1 VRRPLAALLIVA
13 AACGSDSSVTPTT
26 DTPRATLDQALTE
39 LSHPAL
45 SATGG
50 SISGLFPGAPALGI
64 GRCGYVA
71 ASQSFVCPPTT
82 TSGITITQSFTLLNA
97 TGAAQSVFDAATTA
111 AVKSSTAVA
120 GTVDQDGS
128 TLTVDA
134 REELTLSG
142 LLTGTHTINGT
153 STAHI
158 FGTLVLDEAADVD
171 IRITAS
177 VANLVLPTNAT
188 SGTQSWPVSGTIVVE
203 SSAAFSD
210 FTASTRQSITFNGTS
225 TVTVTI
231 TGGGVSQTC
240 QLNLARPQDTPA
252 CALGAR
258 IPVP

>member
-1 VRRPLAALLIVA
+1 MRRQLAALLIVA
-13 AACGSDSSVTPTT
+13 AACGSDSSVAPT

-39 LSHPAL
+39 LTHPAL
-45 SATGG
+45 GATGG

-64 GRCGYVA
+64 GRCGYSA
-71 ASQSFVCPPTT
+71 TSQSFVCPPAT
-82 TSGITITQSFTLLNA
+82 TSGVTITQSFALFSA
-97 TGAAQSVFDAATTA
+97 TGAAQSVFDPATTA
-111 AVKSSTAVA
+111 AVKSSTVVA

-134 REELTLSG
+134 REDLTLSG
-142 LLTGTHTINGT
+142 LLTGPHTINGT

-158 FGTLVLDEAADVD
+158 FGTLALDEAADVD

-177 VANLVLPTNAT
+177 VANLVLPTNGT
-188 SGTQSWPVSGTIVVE
+188 PGTQTWPVSGTIVVE

-210 FTASTRQSITFNGTS
+210 FTATSRQSITFNGTS
-225 TVTVTI
+225 TVTVRI
-231 TGGGVSQTC
+231 TEGGTSQTC